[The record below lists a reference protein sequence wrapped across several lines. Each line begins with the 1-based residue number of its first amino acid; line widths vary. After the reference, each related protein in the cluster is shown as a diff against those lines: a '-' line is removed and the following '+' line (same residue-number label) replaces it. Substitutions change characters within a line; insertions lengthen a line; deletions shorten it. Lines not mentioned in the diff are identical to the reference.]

1 MFFVCCGFW
10 KRTFIPMVQL
20 WNRRRYF
27 PYQYIPSLWKIYMV
41 AVFTDYGSC
50 PDQHPVHAPCSE
62 RLVKM
67 VENLVKNEK
76 EKRIKKFAGNV

>member
-1 MFFVCCGFW
+1 
-10 KRTFIPMVQL
+10 
-20 WNRRRYF
+20 
-27 PYQYIPSLWKIYMV
+27 MV

-62 RLVKM
+62 RLFKM